1 MYQPISVHF
10 ENQVLQVAPETK
22 VIELL
27 DERRVLDERVVGAK
41 VNNKVVSLTY
51 KLRVD
56 ATLELVTATDEQ
68 GHRIYIDSLVFM
80 LTYCFWKL
88 FPDRRLVISHS
99 LSEGIY
105 FYLHSGEPVTGEMV
119 EALNEAMLETVR
131 LHLPIETHFMD
142 KDTALATFAHDPVS
156 REFLTYTY
164 LNSIIVTS
172 IKNYRSVGLT
182 SYVNNTEHL
191 KFFQLTKYREGMLL
205 RHPARKIFPEFST
218 FEDQR
223 QLFEVYKEQQ
233 QWASILAI
241 ETVGALNDAI
251 VKGRALDVAL
261 ITESLQNRRILE
273 IIQQIRTKGTTR
285 IVLIAGPSSSGKI
298 TFAKKLQ
305 VTLQSEGVP
314 ASAISLDNY
323 FVNRE
328 QNPRD
333 ENGDYDFE
341 ALEALDVE
349 GFNRNLLEIL
359 DGQPTQLP
367 VFDFKTGHR
376 AEERIAHHPR
386 PGEVLIIEGI
396 HGLNPRLT
404 YAIDPRYTFRIYIS
418 PLTQVNITDSI
429 RIPTTIARLYRRL
442 VRDNRYRGYSAEE
455 NLSRWPSVRAG
466 EEKNIY
472 PFQWSADAYFNSS
485 MPYELSVLRPF
496 VEPMLKSV
504 AQSSKNYPM
513 AVYLMDFILH
523 FLPIPQDLV
532 PNTSI
537 LREFIGGALYL
548 QVK

>member
-1 MYQPISVHF
+1 MYQPIAVTF

-22 VIELL
+22 IVELL
-27 DERRVLDERVVGAK
+27 DERRMRDECIVGAK

-56 ATLELVTATDEQ
+56 ATLEVVTPKDEL

-80 LTYCFWKL
+80 LTYCFWKQY
-88 FPDRRLVISHS
+88 PDKRLVISHS

-105 FYLHSGEPVTGEMV
+105 FYLHSGEEVPEEMITV
-119 EALNEAMLETVR
+119 LNEAMRDAVN
-131 LHLPIETHFMD
+131 LHLPIETHLMD
-142 KDTALATFAHDPVS
+142 KDTALATFAHDPDS
-156 REFLTYTY
+156 NAFLSYTY
-164 LNSIIVTS
+164 LNSILVAS
-172 IKNYRSVGLT
+172 IKGHKSIGLT
-182 SYVNNTEHL
+182 SYASNTELLNH
-191 KFFQLTKYREGMLL
+191 FQLTKYRDGMLL
-205 RHPARKIFPEFST
+205 RHPARKIFPEFSP
-218 FEDQR
+218 FEDQK
-223 QLFEVYKEQQ
+223 QLFDVYKQQ
-233 QWASILAI
+233 LEWESILGF

-251 VKGRALDVAL
+251 VKGRALDIAL
-261 ITESLQNRRILE
+261 ITESLQNKRILD
-273 IIQQIRTKGTTR
+273 IIDQIRAKGTTR
-285 IVLIAGPSSSGKI
+285 IVLIAGPSSSGKT
-298 TFAKKLQ
+298 TFSKKLQ
-305 VTLQSEGVP
+305 VYLQSEAMP
-314 ASAISLDNY
+314 AWAISLDNY

-328 QNPRD
+328 DNPVD
-333 ENGDYDFE
+333 ENGDLDFE

-349 GFNRNLLEIL
+349 GFNRNLLDIL
-359 DGQPTQLP
+359 EGRPTELP
-367 VFDFKTGHR
+367 TFDFKTGRR
-376 AEERIAHHPR
+376 AD
-386 PGEVLIIEGI
+386 EVIPYVPTGKEIIIIEGI

-404 YAIDPRYTFRIYIS
+404 YAIDPQYLFKIYIS

-442 VRDNRYRGYSAEE
+442 VRDNRYRGYSAED

-472 PFQWSADAYFNSS
+472 PHQWSADAYFNSS

-504 AQSSKNYPM
+504 PPSSKNYPM
-513 AVYLMDFILH
+513 ANYLMDFILH